1 MGGSRELMR
10 ILGLDY
16 GSKTVGVAVSD
27 MLGMT
32 AQRLEII
39 RRPKENHLRRTFRRI
54 EELAKEY
61 EIESVVLGYPLNMDD
76 SVGDRAEKTLAF
88 KRELEERLNVP
99 VFLVDERLTTVEA
112 DEIMTECGIP
122 RSDFGLYVD
131 MIAAEIILQDY
142 LNNMTN
148 TASKVSL

>member
-1 MGGSRELMR
+1 MR

-27 MLGMT
+27 LLGMT

-39 RRPKENHLRRTFRRI
+39 RRPKENHLRQTFRRI
-54 EELAKEY
+54 KELADEY

-76 SVGDRAEKTLAF
+76 SIGDRAEKTLAF
-88 KRELEERLNVP
+88 KQELEERLAVP

-112 DEIMTECGIP
+112 DEIMEQCGVP
-122 RSDFGLYVD
+122 RKDFGKYVD

-142 LNNMTN
+142 LNR
-148 TASKVSL
+148 L

>member
-1 MGGSRELMR
+1 MR

-54 EELAKEY
+54 EELAAEY
-61 EIESVVLGYPLNMDD
+61 AVESVVLGYPLNMDD
-76 SVGDRAEKTLAF
+76 SIGDRAEKTLAF
-88 KRELEERLNVP
+88 KKELEERLNVP

-112 DEIMTECGIP
+112 DEIMRECGIP
-122 RSDFGLYVD
+122 RCDFGKYVD

-142 LNNMTN
+142 LNGLSDRNS
-148 TASKVSL
+148 AFVDGAAQ